1 MPSHA
6 DRRNTP
12 PVKGEHPQGM
22 GKSSPET
29 GRLSIVGIGPGG
41 PDQMTGMA
49 KEAIA
54 GADCIIGNG
63 LYLDQIAPLLSGK
76 EIIRSSMGKEVERAR
91 QAVELACSRDVVVV
105 SGGDPGVYGMASIVL
120 EVLEHS
126 GLGIPAEVVPGVTA
140 ATAAASR
147 LGAPLSG
154 DFVVISL
161 SDLLTPW
168 EEIRRR
174 LGLAFQM
181 GVPVVVYNP
190 RSRGRRDHLAVAL
203 AVAMEHLP
211 PGTPVGFVKNAFR
224 EGEKVTVTT
233 LVEAMDRIEEAD
245 MHATIIIGG
254 RETRIWRRGEDAKGI
269 ITPRGYERKYL
280 Y

>member
-6 DRRNTP
+6 DRNCGLP
-12 PVKGEHPQGM
+12 GI
-22 GKSSPET
+22 

-41 PDQMTGMA
+41 QDQMTA
-49 KEAIA
+49 RARDAIA
-54 GADCIIGNG
+54 GADLVIGNG
-63 LYLDQIAPLLSGK
+63 LYLDQIAPLLPGK

-91 QAVELACSRDVVVV
+91 QAVELACSRAVAVV

-126 GLGIPAEVVPGVTA
+126 GLDIAVEVVPGVTA

-154 DFVVISL
+154 DFMVISL

-168 EEIRRR
+168 EEIERR
-174 LGLAFQM
+174 LDLAFQM
-181 GVPVVVYNP
+181 GVPVVLYNP
-190 RSRGRRDHLAVAL
+190 KSRGRRDHLAVAL
-203 AVAMEHLP
+203 ALATRHLP
-211 PGTPVGFVKNAFR
+211 PETPVGFVKDAYR
-224 EGEKVTVTT
+224 EGEELTITT
-233 LVEAMDRIEEAD
+233 LGEAIGKVGEVD

-254 RETRIWRRGEDAKGI
+254 RESRIWRRGGDAKGI

>member
-1 MPSHA
+1 M
-6 DRRNTP
+6 
-12 PVKGEHPQGM
+12 
-22 GKSSPET
+22 T
-29 GRLSIVGIGPGG
+29 GR
-41 PDQMTGMA
+41 A
-49 KEAIA
+49 RAAIA

-76 EIIRSSMGKEVERAR
+76 EILRSSMGKEVERAR
-91 QAVELACSRDVVVV
+91 QAVELACSRSVAVV

-120 EVLEHS
+120 EVLERS
-126 GLGIPAEVVPGVTA
+126 GLEIPVEVVPGVTA

-154 DFVVISL
+154 DFSVISL

-168 EEIRRR
+168 GEIERR
-174 LGLAFQM
+174 LDLAFRM
-181 GVPVVVYNP
+181 GVPVVLYNP
-190 RSRGRRDHLAVAL
+190 RSRGRRDHLAVAFSL
-203 AVAMEHLP
+203 AGRHLP
-211 PGTPVGFVKNAFR
+211 PETPVGFVKDAYR
-224 EGEKVTVTT
+224 EGERLAVTT
-233 LVEAMDRIEEAD
+233 LGSAMDRIGEVD

-254 RETRIWRRGEDAKGI
+254 RESRIWRNGEEAKGI

>member
-1 MPSHA
+1 LPSHD
-6 DRRNTP
+6 DRSCGPTG
-12 PVKGEHPQGM
+12 KGRLPQG
-22 GKSSPET
+22 

-41 PDQMTGMA
+41 HGQMTA
-49 KEAIA
+49 KARDTIL

-76 EIIRSSMGKEVERAR
+76 EIIRSSMGREVERAR
-91 QAVELACSRDVVVV
+91 QAVELGCSRAVAVV

-120 EVLEHS
+120 EVLERS
-126 GLGIPAEVVPGVTA
+126 GLDIPVEVVPGVTA

-154 DFVVISL
+154 DFTVISL

-168 EEIRRR
+168 EEIGRR
-174 LGLAFQM
+174 LDLAFQM
-181 GVPVVVYNP
+181 GVPVVLYNP

-203 AVAMEHLP
+203 EHALCHLP
-211 PGTPVGFVKNAFR
+211 PDTPVGFVKDAYR
-224 EGEKVTVTT
+224 EGEQLTITT
-233 LVEAMDRIEEAD
+233 LGSARERIGNVD

-254 RETRIWRRGEDAKGI
+254 RESRIWRRGEDAKGI
-269 ITPRGYERKYL
+269 ITHRGYERKYV

>member
-6 DRRNTP
+6 DRNCSP
-12 PVKGEHPQGM
+12 PGKGRPSPGKGGLSQG
-22 GKSSPET
+22 

-41 PDQMTGMA
+41 LDQMTAGA
-49 KEAIA
+49 RDAIA
-54 GADCIIGNG
+54 GADLIIGNG
-63 LYLDQIAPLLSGK
+63 LYLDQIAPLLPGK

-91 QAVELACSRDVVVV
+91 QAVELACSRAVVVV

-126 GLGIPAEVVPGVTA
+126 GLGIPVDVVPGVTA
-140 ATAAASR
+140 ATAAASL

-168 EEIRRR
+168 EEIERR

-181 GVPVVVYNP
+181 GVPVVLYNP

-203 AVAMEHLP
+203 ALALEHLP
-211 PGTPVGFVKNAFR
+211 PETPLGFVKDAYR

-233 LVEAMDRIEEAD
+233 LREGRGRIEEAD